1 MKLAISHPYC
11 HRHLEKSMFS
21 YLVDGIACG
30 CSPGVSSLDK
40 IGRGRITGSGM
51 GWNRSNRIS
60 QEKHNIVQSIII
72 IVISFIIYVKPK
84 RYQNVIV
91 RTCHNM
97 SQHKLQRCHIS
108 CFQVAG
114 GTGAAGGAENFL
126 VAGAGAASGGSLE
139 HKGINP
145 ISKGITWHGITWY
158 YMVLHGITIQYQI
171 I

>member
-1 MKLAISHPYC
+1 MQKVYHVHKMKLAISHPYC

-72 IVISFIIYVKPK
+72 IVISFIIYLCQAQEVSK
-84 RYQNVIV
+84 
-91 RTCHNM
+91 CHSQNM
-97 SQHKLQRCHIS
+97 S
-108 CFQVAG
+108 
-114 GTGAAGGAENFL
+114 
-126 VAGAGAASGGSLE
+126 
-139 HKGINP
+139 
-145 ISKGITWHGITWY
+145 
-158 YMVLHGITIQYQI
+158 
-171 I
+171 